1 METVDLS
8 TDDGLRRACEAVERE
23 NPGDKWCAEVVN
35 YLREIADQSL
45 MPERFASEAFQRR
58 LWIDTPI
65 THSRIFENRYRKSVE
80 EALSQK
86 AFRQRFLELYRG
98 TSGRWSN
105 PPRTE
110 PVSVEALVDLAKKV
124 RDLLEETCHE
134 GQHYV
139 LYRTLAALF
148 PTKFTTIASLGE
160 LSDLAKRMDIDPR
173 RSLREPEKV
182 LEQHR
187 QVLNRLEKVFGTIDP
202 NSLSEVA
209 QRMTLPWRIVELVKS
224 DEEMQPSDEARP
236 EEANEEGEKENLT
249 SIRVPEFSAI
259 NEQLEEAGHFPLD
272 LCRQLHLGLWAND
285 RRHFAILTGISG
297 SGKTLLARKYA
308 EALTGTE
315 KPPRV
320 CVVPVQPGWTDPS
333 FLLGY
338 PNPLKGDSYERTQ
351 FLKLLLSAKDK
362 PGLPHVAILDEMNL
376 SHPEQYLAQVLSAME
391 TGDALE
397 LHGREDNFD
406 DVPRSIPYP
415 SNLVLIGTVN
425 MDETTMGLSDK
436 VLDRAFTLEFWDID
450 VDAWPGWNSHGL
462 SEDQAGQVKVVLK
475 ELMTALKPARL
486 HFGYRVIDE
495 VLAFLKQREQQTP
508 DWDFTKALDGVIY
521 AKVLPKLRGD
531 DSPRIQTA
539 FDKCKKVLDARNL
552 EECAK
557 KVEELKADL
566 ESTGS
571 ARFWR

>member
-23 NPGDKWCAEVVN
+23 NPRDGWRTEVKE
-35 YLREIADQSL
+35 YLREIADSL
-45 MPERFASEAFQRR
+45 QTPERFASEKFQRL
-58 LWIDTPI
+58 LWIDNPI
-65 THSRIFENRYRKSVE
+65 AESHRAGRKEVE
-80 EALSQK
+80 DAISGEE
-86 AFRQRFLELYRG
+86 FRQRFLELYRG
-98 TSGRWSN
+98 ISGRWSN
-105 PPRTE
+105 PPRTG
-110 PVSVEALVDLAKKV
+110 PISVEALVDLAQKV
-124 RDLLEETCHE
+124 RDLLEENCGFKPHFA
-134 GQHYV
+134 
-139 LYRTLAALF
+139 LYRALAALF
-148 PTKFTTIASLGE
+148 PTKFTTIASLEG
-160 LSDLAKRMDIDPR
+160 LNNLAKRMAIDPR
-173 RSLREPEKV
+173 RSLGDPEKV

-187 QVLNRLEKVFGTIDP
+187 QVLNQLEKVRETIDP

-209 QRMTLPWRIVELVKS
+209 QRMTLPWGIVELVKS
-224 DEEMQPSDEARP
+224 DEETQPSDDTRP
-236 EEANEEGEKENLT
+236 QEVNAEEEGNLP
-249 SIRVPEFSAI
+249 SIRIPEFSEI
-259 NEQLEEAGHFPLD
+259 NEQLGKAGHFPPD
-272 LCRQLHLGLWAND
+272 LCRLLHLGLWANSK
-285 RRHFAILTGISG
+285 RHFAILTGISG
-297 SGKTLLARKYA
+297 SGKTLLAQKYA

-338 PNPLKGDSYERTQ
+338 PNPLKGDSYERTR
-351 FLKLLLSAKDK
+351 FLDLLLSAKDK
-362 PGLPHVAILDEMNL
+362 PSLPHVAILDEMNL
-376 SHPEQYLAQVLSAME
+376 SHPEQYLAPVLSAME
-391 TGDALE
+391 TDNAVVE
-397 LHGREDNFD
+397 PHGRRDDFD
-406 DVPRSIPYP
+406 GVPCSIPYP
-415 SNLVLIGTVN
+415 SNLILIGTVN

-462 SEDQAGQVKVVLK
+462 SEDRAGQVKVILK

-495 VLAFLKQREQQTP
+495 VLAFLKQREQQAP

-539 FDKCKKVLDARNL
+539 FDECKKVLDARNL
-552 EECAK
+552 EECTK

>member
-8 TDDGLRRACEAVERE
+8 TDDGLRRACKAVEQDVDWRMKITE
-23 NPGDKWCAEVVN
+23 HLKK
-35 YLREIADQSL
+35 IADPSL
-45 MPERFASEAFQRR
+45 AVGRFTSEDFQRLLWIKNPIATSRSSNSNTGRQVKDAVSREKFRRRFRELYDEIPERWRNQ
-58 LWIDTPI
+58 
-65 THSRIFENRYRKSVE
+65 
-80 EALSQK
+80 
-86 AFRQRFLELYRG
+86 
-98 TSGRWSN
+98 
-105 PPRTE
+105 PRTE
-110 PVSVEALVDLAKKV
+110 RVPVETLVTFAGKV
-124 RDLLEETCHE
+124 LDLLNENCEKQPHFP
-134 GQHYV
+134 
-139 LYRTLAALF
+139 LYRTLAGLF
-148 PTKFTTIASLGE
+148 PTEFTTIASTAKLR
-160 LSDLAKRMDIDPR
+160 DLARRMHIDFRGDTNRPEEVVKRHR
-173 RSLREPEKV
+173 LV
-182 LEQHR
+182 LD
-187 QVLNRLEKVFGTIDP
+187 RLEEVIGAIDSK
-202 NSLSEVA
+202 NLSEVA
-209 QRMTLPWRIVELVKS
+209 QRMTLPWGLVELVGS
-224 DEEMQPSDEARP
+224 NEEMESLDEARP
-236 EEANEEGEKENLT
+236 EEANGGEEKGNLT
-249 SIRVPEFSAI
+249 SIRIPEFSAI
-259 NEQLEEAGHFPLD
+259 NEQLEKAGHFPPD
-272 LCRQLHLGLWAND
+272 LRRQLHLGLWANSI
-285 RRHFAILTGISG
+285 RHFAILTGISG

-308 EALTGTE
+308 EALTGTK

-320 CVVPVQPGWTDPS
+320 CVVTVQPGWTDPS

-338 PNPLKGDSYERTQ
+338 LNPLKGDSYEQTS
-351 FLKLLLSAKDK
+351 FLDLLLSAKDK